1 MDAAA
6 LNMAAMSVVYSL
18 YDALVSINVPDD
30 KAKAVIDAMEREMMG
45 KLATKDDL
53 ENFKLVSRADFA
65 ALRGEMNSEFKAVRT
80 EMAGEFKAV
89 RTEMAGEFKAVR
101 SEMTSEFKLV
111 RQEMGAMHTSL
122 SKDIRNLGNVLTIK
136 LGSIAVVMTG
146 VLFGLLKLTS

>member
-1 MDAAA
+1 
-6 LNMAAMSVVYSL
+6 
-18 YDALVSINVPDD
+18 
-30 KAKAVIDAMEREMMG
+30 
-45 KLATKDDL
+45 
-53 ENFKLVSRADFA
+53 
-65 ALRGEMNSEFKAVRT
+65 
-80 EMAGEFKAV
+80 MAGEFKAV

>member
-1 MDAAA
+1 MDMAAF
-6 LNMAAMSVVYSL
+6 NMAAMSVVYSL

-53 ENFKLVSRADFA
+53 ENFKLATRADFA
-65 ALRGEMNSEFKAVRT
+65 VLRGEMTS
-80 EMAGEFKAV
+80 
-89 RTEMAGEFKAVR
+89 EFKAVR
-101 SEMTSEFKLV
+101 SEMISEFKLV

-136 LGSIAVVMTG
+136 LGSIAVLMTG